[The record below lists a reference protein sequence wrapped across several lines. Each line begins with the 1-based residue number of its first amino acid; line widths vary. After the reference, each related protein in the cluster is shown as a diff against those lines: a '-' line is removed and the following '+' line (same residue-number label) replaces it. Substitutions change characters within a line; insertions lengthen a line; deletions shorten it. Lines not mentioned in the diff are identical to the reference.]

1 MLPPQAVLHTTLRH
15 DRIDVVALPPFRVAS
30 GARTVI
36 DVAATSN
43 ERELL
48 AAIGSAIRD
57 GWTSERFLRRRFAAL
72 GGPGRHGA
80 ALLAQVL
87 GEPVGHSALERR
99 FLQLVARGGLPR
111 PTTQRTFHGERT
123 IRVDVI
129 WERQRLLVEVMGHRF
144 HCTALD
150 LQRDA
155 QRRNELQAMG
165 YVVLEFTAGD
175 IVREG
180 RRTLSTV
187 RRHLNSAPV

>member
-1 MLPPQAVLHTTLRH
+1 MHWQ
-15 DRIDVVALPPFRVAS
+15 IAL
-30 GARTVI
+30 
-36 DVAATSN
+36 
-43 ERELL
+43 
-48 AAIGSAIRD
+48 
-57 GWTSERFLRRRFAAL
+57 
-72 GGPGRHGA
+72 
-80 ALLAQVL
+80 
-87 GEPVGHSALERR
+87 
-99 FLQLVARGGLPR
+99 
-111 PTTQRTFHGERT
+111 T